1 MNHLFNVSVYHKEDA
16 LAKAKAFCDKGVY
29 VDGLEL
35 LTGDEPVDPSFK
47 GYCGSVHLPYA
58 ADWYGPATGKRPV
71 DPGMEESLVRY
82 RHFGRDMDEIVLAIR
97 TAIEAAAPMD
107 PAYGVFH
114 AGSANID
121 ELLCYDYSDSDTDVI
136 DVFAEIVNRA
146 VADFPGGEPPFALA
160 FENTWWP
167 GFRFMDSSA
176 FKRLADRLEFEE
188 WCLCL
193 DTGHL
198 LFALKGSDDEQEAL
212 EMLNRTADGYSDDM
226 LSRTV
231 SMHLHVN
238 VSRKVLRT
246 LSDPKS
252 ASIPLEERMKLAYK
266 LIGNV
271 DQHRPFSDPA
281 VKDFVARI
289 DPDFVVHEMGAVI
302 MEDQIRDHI
311 CQRSLFD

>member
-35 LTGDEPVDPSFK
+35 LTGYEPVDPSFK

-167 GFRFMDSSA
+167 GFRFMNSSA